1 MDDSLRWVFSLTG
14 IHNIPSTNS
23 PTNTSAKLKPS
34 SPHSSH
40 ELHIS
45 QNQSGD
51 CHQCGV
57 YLKLIEK
64 LQAKVEQLSYENKQ
78 LRGHKMI
85 PEPISQSSVIINSAK
100 STDEYMISSNF
111 ATVLSHLA
119 ARAKAI
125 VSSQRCHIYIL
136 DPNRPKTMFFVSSSR
151 LEAAPSD
158 YSVPGLRVSGLA
170 ASCILS
176 GKTFFE
182 GSPASNPLFTTNI
195 DQFENEPTIIAPLLL
210 SSAYDILPT
219 DIVDSSNPLHVQAI
233 FILSGKVRKSTF
245 EDTSRSVLEAFCQ
258 HSAVFMRSYYEE
270 SQLTAGVAKNKP
282 KCRDVNLVLRS
293 VESLLDAD
301 ICNLFVVDEQKQ
313 ELCLIK
319 EMKQTAWS
327 KLFLEEGGQDANIIR
342 IPLTTGI
349 AGATA
354 RSGQISNV
362 ADAYMDKRFNKE
374 VDKKTGYRTKTVLA
388 VPTKKGAKVVGVI
401 QAINKK
407 SGDKFNTSDEI
418 ISMLAGQFI
427 SNSIDGSAEVDKMQ
441 IIFDAANEMN
451 SASQTNISQLVKTA
465 LQRARQL
472 LSSDKCTL
480 FIIDNDTDELYF
492 QHTPD
497 TPEIRIPK
505 SSGIAGFVATTGEAL
520 NIRNAYEDIRF
531 NREVDEKTGYKT
543 RAIICVPL
551 ITEEGE
557 IVGVLQAVNKI
568 SSDPD
573 PVFSS
578 EDLRLLR
585 VFARQAA
592 TAIQSY
598 KAMQMMRD
606 VYVACQ
612 AVSSKLE
619 LRPMIITMMEHA
631 KILLHSDICNVF
643 LVDHEKQEM
652 KSIVPHGEMRE
663 IRIPMTQGLAAYS
676 ASHAEILNVHD
687 AYMDER
693 FNKSVDEK
701 TRYRTKTVLCVP
713 IKNKDGAVLGVVQAV
728 NKKGNRPFLN
738 SDAKTLEVFSAQC
751 AVAIENNTLYESS
764 KNMKEFLDQLVS
776 SLPSLVM
783 TFDQEGHLSS
793 ISNEDMATDLF
804 ALTKDDLKTNYR
816 TWEVQYELCPLLLEA
831 VGKVHF
837 DIIESSCDR
846 DVPVTHQDRHINFEV
861 KRFDFKSS
869 NDDTLQRHILVVVE
883 DITPQKRLAETLGR
897 YLTPAVAQKVINE
910 DETGFL
916 CGVRQ
921 QMTYLFSD
929 LRGFTSFSEKMDAQD
944 VVYLLNSYF
953 THQVDSILNS
963 DGIIDKF
970 IGDAIMAVFGSP
982 YPKDRD
988 ATNSCIAALAMV
1000 HNLDVFNEHRSSAG
1014 LEPDHL
1020 GIGIGIN
1027 TGEV

>member
-427 SNSIDGSAEVDKMQ
+427 SNSIDGSAE
-441 IIFDAANEMN
+441 
-451 SASQTNISQLVKTA
+451 
-465 LQRARQL
+465 
-472 LSSDKCTL
+472 
-480 FIIDNDTDELYF
+480 
-492 QHTPD
+492 
-497 TPEIRIPK
+497 
-505 SSGIAGFVATTGEAL
+505 G
-520 NIRNAYEDIRF
+520 
-531 NREVDEKTGYKT
+531 
-543 RAIICVPL
+543 
-551 ITEEGE
+551 
-557 IVGVLQAVNKI
+557 
-568 SSDPD
+568 
-573 PVFSS
+573 
-578 EDLRLLR
+578 
-585 VFARQAA
+585 
-592 TAIQSY
+592 
-598 KAMQMMRD
+598 MM
-606 VYVACQ
+606 
-612 AVSSKLE
+612 
-619 LRPMIITMMEHA
+619 
-631 KILLHSDICNVF
+631 
-643 LVDHEKQEM
+643 
-652 KSIVPHGEMRE
+652 
-663 IRIPMTQGLAAYS
+663 
-676 ASHAEILNVHD
+676 
-687 AYMDER
+687 
-693 FNKSVDEK
+693 
-701 TRYRTKTVLCVP
+701 
-713 IKNKDGAVLGVVQAV
+713 
-728 NKKGNRPFLN
+728 
-738 SDAKTLEVFSAQC
+738 
-751 AVAIENNTLYESS
+751 
-764 KNMKEFLDQLVS
+764 
-776 SLPSLVM
+776 LP
-783 TFDQEGHLSS
+783 
-793 ISNEDMATDLF
+793 A
-804 ALTKDDLKTNYR
+804 
-816 TWEVQYELCPLLLEA
+816 
-831 VGKVHF
+831 
-837 DIIESSCDR
+837 
-846 DVPVTHQDRHINFEV
+846 
-861 KRFDFKSS
+861 
-869 NDDTLQRHILVVVE
+869 
-883 DITPQKRLAETLGR
+883 
-897 YLTPAVAQKVINE
+897 
-910 DETGFL
+910 
-916 CGVRQ
+916 
-921 QMTYLFSD
+921 
-929 LRGFTSFSEKMDAQD
+929 
-944 VVYLLNSYF
+944 
-953 THQVDSILNS
+953 
-963 DGIIDKF
+963 
-970 IGDAIMAVFGSP
+970 
-982 YPKDRD
+982 
-988 ATNSCIAALAMV
+988 
-1000 HNLDVFNEHRSSAG
+1000 
-1014 LEPDHL
+1014 
-1020 GIGIGIN
+1020 
-1027 TGEV
+1027 